1 MATYIEQFFGA
12 WPATIELASTAIL
25 LAGVIILLVL
35 GTKSIRK
42 AGSLRNMESKRHI
55 LDEIN
60 KWAMDVGVSIHR
72 YGDLVN
78 EGKVR
83 TPEEARAYLVDRCEE
98 MQSDFMELALRSEY
112 IKELAKT
119 QVLLRRPVHDSIEKL
134 RRILM
139 LLHNY
144 MENIEKIEQKD
155 GVEKAIANVTSNE
168 KSLYDCISEL
178 TRKVGRT
185 EAIL

>member
-1 MATYIEQFFGA
+1 MAAYIEQFFGA
-12 WPATIELASTAIL
+12 WPATIELVSTAIL

-35 GTKSIRK
+35 GIKSIRNM
-42 AGSLRNMESKRHI
+42 GSVRHMESKLHV

-60 KWAMDVGVSIHR
+60 KWAMDVGVCIHR

-78 EGKVR
+78 ERKIR
-83 TPEEARAYLVDRCEE
+83 TPGEARSYLADQCEE

-119 QVLLRRPVHDSIEKL
+119 QILLRRPVYDSIDKL
-134 RRILM
+134 RRVLM

-144 MENIEKIEQKD
+144 MENIEKIEQKN
-155 GVEKAIANVTSNE
+155 GIEKAIANVARNE

-185 EAIL
+185 EAII